1 MQDLHAADRSK
12 SGSGAKVRGFAAKNL
27 HVWNM
32 CFALFGIQIVWAL
45 QNANTTRIFQTLGAD
60 VAALP
65 VLWIA
70 GPITG
75 LIVQPIVGH
84 LSDHSRSR
92 FGRRRPFLVT
102 GGLLTAIALV
112 FMPNA
117 TTLWAAIAALW
128 LLTASINIAMDPSRA
143 LVADNLPH
151 AQRAKGY
158 AVQVFFIGTGAV
170 FASSLPW
177 MLVNWFGFEGAASEG
192 ALPPSVRYAYYIGS
206 ACLLLS
212 VFWTA
217 LSTREKAAT
226 GAPAAEDRPA
236 GTTVAG
242 PIARFSLGGWTPA
255 LAGAA
260 LLLLALMLRWQWE
273 VIVLAS
279 AATLGGA
286 AQLAAGRRR
295 ARGDR
300 SLGLLQ
306 IGEDFQRMPSA
317 LRRLAAVQF
326 FTWFGLFAMWIYAA
340 PAVAQRH
347 FQSADPASAPY
358 AAAADWVGILFATYN
373 GVAAIGALALPA
385 MSARIGERTTYALC
399 LLCGAIGMGGLVLAP
414 GPQWLWVAAAGI
426 GVAWAAILS
435 LPYAIIVN
443 VVPPGKVGVYLGIH
457 NIFLVIPQLVAA
469 ICLGPIVRHLFGGDP
484 ALALAL
490 AALFLAL
497 GALAA
502 LLIPRSK
509 R

>member
-1 MQDLHAADRSK
+1 MQDLHADAPPK
-12 SGSGAKVRGFAAKNL
+12 SGVRARSRGFAATNL
-27 HVWNM
+27 HIWNM

-84 LSDHSRSR
+84 MSDHSRSR

-102 GGLLTAIALV
+102 GGVLTAIALFV
-112 FMPNA
+112 MPNA

-128 LLTASINIAMDPSRA
+128 LLTASINITMDPSRA

-177 MLVNWFGFEGAASEG
+177 MLVNWFGVAGTADGG

-212 VFWTA
+212 VLWTA
-217 LSTREKAAT
+217 LSTREQPAT
-226 GAPAAEDRPA
+226 GGVAMEDRP
-236 GTTVAG
+236 VAVTPG
-242 PIARFSLGGWTPA
+242 PIIRASLGGWTPA
-255 LAGAA
+255 IAGAA
-260 LLLLALMLRWQWE
+260 LLPLALLLRWQWE
-273 VIVLAS
+273 GVVLAS
-279 AATLGGA
+279 AALLGGA
-286 AQLAAGRRR
+286 AQLAVGRRR

-306 IGEDFQRMPSA
+306 IGEDFQRMPAA

-347 FQSADPASAPY
+347 FGTNDPASAPY
-358 AAAADWVGILFATYN
+358 SAAADWVGILFATYN
-373 GVAAIGALALPA
+373 GVAAVGALALPA
-385 MSARIGERTTYALC
+385 ISARIGERATYALC
-399 LLCGAIGMGGLVLAP
+399 LLCGAGGMAGFVLAP
-414 GPQWLWVAAAGI
+414 GPEWLWVAATGI
-426 GVAWAAILS
+426 GAAWAAILS

-443 VVPPGKVGVYLGIH
+443 AVPPGKVGVYLGIH

-469 ICLGPIVRHLFGGDP
+469 ICLGPIVQHVFGGEP
-484 ALALAL
+484 TLALAL

-497 GALAA
+497 AALAA
-502 LLIPRSK
+502 LLIPRTQP
-509 R
+509 

>member
-1 MQDLHAADRSK
+1 MQDLHSDDPPT
-12 SGSGAKVRGFAAKNL
+12 SGVGAVSRGFAATNL
-27 HVWNM
+27 HIWNM

-92 FGRRRPFLVT
+92 FGRRRPFLIT
-102 GGLLTAIALV
+102 GGLLTAIALFV
-112 FMPNA
+112 MPNA

-177 MLVNWFGFEGAASEG
+177 ILVNWFGVAGTAGGG

-217 LSTREKAAT
+217 LSTRERPAK
-226 GAPAAEDRPA
+226 GAVAAEDRPA
-236 GTTVAG
+236 GAGAAG
-242 PIARFSLGGWTPA
+242 PLVRFSLGGWTPA
-255 LAGAA
+255 MTGAA
-260 LLLLALMLRWQWE
+260 LLLLALLLRWQWE

-279 AATLGGA
+279 AAMLGGA

-306 IGEDFQRMPSA
+306 IGEDFQRMPAA
-317 LRRLAAVQF
+317 LRRLAGVQF

-340 PAVAQRH
+340 PAVAARH
-347 FQSADPASAPY
+347 FGTVDPASAPY

-385 MSARIGERTTYALC
+385 ISVRIGERATYALC
-399 LLCGAIGMGGLVLAP
+399 LLCGAAGMAGFVLAP
-414 GPQWLWVAAAGI
+414 SPQWLWIAAAGI
-426 GVAWAAILS
+426 GVAWGAILS

-443 VVPPGKVGVYLGIH
+443 AVPPAKVGVYMGIH

-469 ICLGPIVRHLFGGDP
+469 ICLGPIVRHLFAGEP

-490 AALFLAL
+490 AALFLASA
-497 GALAA
+497 ALAA
-502 LLIPRSK
+502 LRIPRAQS
-509 R
+509 

>member
-1 MQDLHAADRSK
+1 MQDLHADAPLR
-12 SGSGAKVRGFAAKNL
+12 SGAGAAARGFAATNL
-27 HVWNM
+27 HIWNM

-92 FGRRRPFLVT
+92 FGRRRPFLIT
-102 GGLLTAIALV
+102 GGLLTAIALFV
-112 FMPNA
+112 MPNA

-177 MLVNWFGFEGAASEG
+177 MLVNWFGVAGTAGGG

-212 VFWTA
+212 VLWTA
-217 LSTREKAAT
+217 LSTREQPAT
-226 GAPAAEDRPA
+226 GTVAAEDRPA
-236 GTTVAG
+236 AIAPG
-242 PIARFSLGGWTPA
+242 PIVRFSLGGWTPA

-260 LLLLALMLRWQWE
+260 LLLLALLLRWQWE
-273 VIVLAS
+273 VVVLAS
-279 AATLGGA
+279 GALLGGA

-306 IGEDFQRMPSA
+306 IGEDFLRMPAA

-347 FQSADPASAPY
+347 FGTSDAATAPY

-385 MSARIGERTTYALC
+385 ISARIGERATYALC
-399 LLCGAIGMGGLVLAP
+399 LLCGAAGMAGFVLAP
-414 GPQWLWVAAAGI
+414 GPEWLWVAATGI

-443 VVPPGKVGVYLGIH
+443 AVPPGKVGVYLGIH
-457 NIFLVIPQLVAA
+457 NIFLVVPQLVAA
-469 ICLGPIVRHLFGGDP
+469 ICLGPVVHHLFGGEP

-497 GALAA
+497 AAFSA
-502 LLIPRSK
+502 LLIPRAQP
-509 R
+509 

>member
-1 MQDLHAADRSK
+1 MQDLHADGPPK
-12 SGSGAKVRGFAAKNL
+12 SGAGAVSRGLAATNL
-27 HVWNM
+27 HIWNM

-92 FGRRRPFLVT
+92 FGRRRPFLIT
-102 GGLLTAIALV
+102 GGLLTAIALFV
-112 FMPNA
+112 MPNA

-177 MLVNWFGFEGAASEG
+177 MLVNWFGVAGTAGEG

-212 VFWTA
+212 VLWTA
-217 LSTREKAAT
+217 LSTREQPAT
-226 GAPAAEDRPA
+226 GAVVAEDRPA
-236 GTTVAG
+236 VVPG
-242 PIARFSLGGWTPA
+242 PIVRFSLGGWTPA
-255 LAGAA
+255 IAGAA
-260 LLLLALMLRWQWE
+260 LLMLALLLRWQWE
-273 VIVLAS
+273 VVVLA
-279 AATLGGA
+279 AAALLGGV

-306 IGEDFQRMPSA
+306 IGEDFQRMPPA

-347 FQSADPASAPY
+347 FGTTDPASATY

-373 GVAAIGALALPA
+373 GVAAICALALPA
-385 MSARIGERTTYALC
+385 MSVRLGERAVYALC
-399 LLCGAIGMGGLVLAP
+399 LLCGAAGMAGFVLAP
-414 GPQWLWVAAAGI
+414 GPEWLWVAAAGI

-443 VVPPGKVGVYLGIH
+443 AVPPGKVGVYLGIH

-469 ICLGPIVRHLFGGDP
+469 ICLGPVVRHLFGGEP

-497 GALAA
+497 AALAA
-502 LLIPRSK
+502 LLIPRAQP
-509 R
+509 